1 MKNVKKLLLKICVSV
16 ILFSI
21 LLWNSDTKNLL
32 VTIKLLDLRFIPLI
46 LLLLI
51 LNYVVSSIRWK
62 SLLSIYENTSQVSTG
77 YLTNLYFVGSFF
89 NNFMPTS
96 IGGDVFK
103 IYKLGARINNTSHAF
118 ASTFMERFT
127 GIVALLLISCI
138 SLINMLG
145 VKGILLFVGFWV
157 AVIAGFVALKA
168 LSTRFSKPAKIYAVL
183 LQYKGKNKVLL
194 IAFLTSFIVQFLAIF
209 TQYFIFLALGVRLP
223 LFYSLFVFPVITLAS
238 FFIPSLNGVGVQDA
252 LYVQLFQ
259 VVYIIPELALS
270 ASILYHLFRLGVSL
284 IGGVLYAAG
293 KAD

>member
-1 MKNVKKLLLKICVSV
+1 MVDPVQVGRNAYKIPYKPDKHQSAYKKLYYAKLKFFEYFLCFCKHI
-16 ILFSI
+16 FSTQ
-21 LLWNSDTKNLL
+21 LCWYTLGSG
-32 VTIKLLDLRFIPLI
+32 TIAS
-46 LLLLI
+46 
-51 LNYVVSSIRWK
+51 NSSI
-62 SLLSIYENTSQVSTG
+62 
-77 YLTNLYFVGSFF
+77 
-89 NNFMPTS
+89 
-96 IGGDVFK
+96 
-103 IYKLGARINNTSHAF
+103 AH
-118 ASTFMERFT
+118 
-127 GIVALLLISCI
+127 
-138 SLINMLG
+138 
-145 VKGILLFVGFWV
+145 
-157 AVIAGFVALKA
+157 
-168 LSTRFSKPAKIYAVL
+168 
-183 LQYKGKNKVLL
+183 QYKGKNKVLL